1 MTCWFLFSTKSNRL
15 YLGEP
20 FPQGILLGRNLS
32 NCISG
37 IWFLTVFV
45 EKSIFLEASRLPV
58 RNISRHFF
66 ITKLEVTIT
75 RGIHEAIANY
85 AYLFFVTNNPQKGT
99 APGGFPWSPALFLT
113 LFSTKKEYWHAC
125 FQERI
130 HQHLFRHESHFN
142 TRVCLTHQAHLY
154 AELTFVLK
162 GIVLVTLGTWVSK
175 EWCKRAYNN
184 LFVTKLR

>member
-1 MTCWFLFSTKSNRL
+1 M
-15 YLGEP
+15 
-20 FPQGILLGRNLS
+20 IS
-32 NCISG
+32 NC
-37 IWFLTVFV
+37 FRR
-45 EKSIFLEASRLPV
+45 EKHFLEASRLPG

-162 GIVLVTLGTWVSK
+162 GIVLVILGTWVSK
-175 EWCKRAYNN
+175 EWCKRAYNTFSSLN
-184 LFVTKLR
+184 CENNQYYASQNILFGNKIVLIGNRDIPIGNTENQTVTK